1 MSLKNIILSFGLVL
15 IATAVLGWVGSDPVI
30 KIVSPDSIGDADTLT
45 VPVNIKIQ
53 QLNTAQGIDYG
64 QYWLVEE
71 DGSDTYINAAEWATR
86 VVIPYAG
93 AEIDDIN
100 REAPFV
106 IAELGVDDLIAE
118 TYYYVVGIGKDL
130 NGDYSSD
137 STLIPGVSMDGD
149 ANISDSAIV
158 RFYME
163 DGGSDGI
170 TRYLHWSPS
179 YNGYALSADGGNNDG
194 GDSGIIVAFSGTLG
208 DSDTTDTPY
217 IEWSSTTAGVT
228 DYDVIIRINIPTDYR
243 SMGIMTVEYLSDTV
257 LEDTGT
263 IYIYDSTDTVDSG
276 ANGVTMS
283 SSTWNSESFTLT
295 GTYTAGDLITIKLHL
310 ECAENQSMRIGEILI
325 AYKSKDTL

>member
-1 MSLKNIILSFGLVL
+1 MSIKKLLLSFVL
-15 IATAVLGWVGSDPVI
+15 ILITTTLLAWVGSDPTI
-30 KIVSPDSIGDADTLT
+30 LIVSPDAIGDADTCI
-45 VPVNIKIQ
+45 VPLNVKVEQI
-53 QLNTAQGIDYG
+53 NTAQGIDYAE
-64 QYWLVEE
+64 YWLIEE
-71 DGSDTYINAAEWATR
+71 ADGDTYISAAEWDTR
-86 VVIPYAG
+86 VDIPYTDAT
-93 AEIDDIN
+93 IDDIN
-100 REAPFV
+100 REASFV
-106 IAELGVDDLIAE
+106 ITELGVDDLIAE

-137 STLIPGVSMDGD
+137 STLIPGTSMDGD
-149 ANISDSAIV
+149 ANISDSSIV

-243 SMGIMTVEYLSDTV
+243 TMETMTVEYMSDTV

-283 SSTWNSESFTLT
+283 SSTWNSESLTLT

-325 AYKSKDTL
+325 PYKSKDIL

>member
-1 MSLKNIILSFGLVL
+1 MSIKTLFISFAIILTVG
-15 IATAVLGWVGSDPVI
+15 IAFAWVGSNPTVR
-30 KIVSPDSIGDADTLT
+30 IVYPDAISDADICK
-45 VPVNIKIQ
+45 VPINVSIEQ
-53 QLNTAQGIDYG
+53 YNTAQGIDYTLV
-64 QYWLVEE
+64 WLIEE
-71 DGSDTYINAAEWATR
+71 TNGDTYISQAEWDAR
-86 VVIPYAG
+86 VDMPYTG
-93 AEIDDIN
+93 AKIEDIN

-243 SMGIMTVEYLSDTV
+243 SMGTMTVDYMSDTV
-257 LEDTGT
+257 LEDTAT
-263 IYIYDSTDTVDSG
+263 VYVYDSTDTVDSG

-283 SSTWNSESFTLT
+283 SSTWDTESLVLA
-295 GTYTAGDLITIKLHL
+295 GTYTAGNYLTVKLHL
-310 ECAENQSMRIGEILI
+310 ECAQNQKIRVGTIKIPYV
-325 AYKSKDTL
+325 ATR